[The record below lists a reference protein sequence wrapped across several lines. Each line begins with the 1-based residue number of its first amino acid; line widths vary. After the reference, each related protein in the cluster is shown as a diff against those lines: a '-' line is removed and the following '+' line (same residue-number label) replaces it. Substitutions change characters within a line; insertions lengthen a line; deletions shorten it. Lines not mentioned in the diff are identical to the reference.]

1 MAANIALLLMI
12 KKMNKSSKREINT
25 LMIGLILLKSI
36 SCFVFRKNQKLNTTK
51 TCRLVLHG
59 FQIVF

>member
-1 MAANIALLLMI
+1 MAANIVLLLMI
-12 KKMNKSSKREINT
+12 KKMNKSSKKEINT

-36 SCFVFRKNQKLNTTK
+36 SCFVFRKNQNLDTAK

-59 FQIVF
+59 FQVDF